1 MDWSALRLSL
11 ALAVIT
17 AVVMLPVAVWVGR
30 ALAWGRFRGKAAVE
44 ALVALPLVLPPT
56 VLGYYLLVAFAP
68 SSPLGQFYQ
77 SLVGTTLAFSFE
89 GLVVAS
95 LIANVPFA
103 IQPVQRGFEA
113 IPSEVREA
121 AWLSGMSSWRALWN
135 IELPLA
141 WPALLTALVLTF
153 AHTLGE
159 FGVVLMV
166 GGNIPD
172 ETRTVAIAIYDRVQA
187 FDDRAAGIM
196 AATLLALS
204 FASISVVYWVDRTAR
219 RRRG

>member
-172 ETRTVAIAIYDRVQA
+172 ETRTVVIAIYDRVQA

-204 FASISVVYWVDRTAR
+204 FASISVVYWVDRAAR

>member
-77 SLVGTTLAFSFE
+77 SLVGATLAFSFE

-204 FASISVVYWVDRTAR
+204 FASISVVYWVDRAAR